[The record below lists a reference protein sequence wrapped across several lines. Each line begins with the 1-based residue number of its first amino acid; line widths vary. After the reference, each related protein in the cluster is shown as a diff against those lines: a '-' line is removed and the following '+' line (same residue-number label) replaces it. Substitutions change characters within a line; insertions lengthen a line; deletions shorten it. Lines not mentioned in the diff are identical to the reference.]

1 MKKNNLL
8 VIFIAISV
16 VSLYLIISA
25 MMTHFEDVF
34 LSAVNGEISDAISI
48 NNDLNSASKGVLT
61 DWRFYIPTSFY
72 IAVCIV
78 FLIFQKR
85 KNSRVERRRGN
96 VG

>member
-1 MKKNNLL
+1 MKKSNLL

-16 VSLYLIISA
+16 VCLYLIISA

-34 LSAVNGEISDAISI
+34 LSTVNGEISDAISI

-61 DWRFYIPTSFY
+61 DWRFYIPASFY

-78 FLIFQKR
+78 FFIFQKKQSGKEKSKCR
-85 KNSRVERRRGN
+85 LI
-96 VG
+96 